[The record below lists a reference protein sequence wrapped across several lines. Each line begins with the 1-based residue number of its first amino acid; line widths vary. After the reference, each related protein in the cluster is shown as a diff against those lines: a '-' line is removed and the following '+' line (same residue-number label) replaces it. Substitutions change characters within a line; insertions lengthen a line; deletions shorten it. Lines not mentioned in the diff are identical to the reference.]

1 MDYTRILIFFALGLL
16 IFFRPDLVWKF
27 ERLVFFKQ
35 GDQPESHRKITAFGG
50 IVLIVAAVVMVVLH
64 FI

>member
-35 GDQPESHRKITAFGG
+35 GGQPEAHRKVTVLGG
-50 IVLIVAAVVMVVLH
+50 IALIVAAVVMVVLH